1 MSVRERMA
9 IYEKL
14 VNLNGIAGHEKAV
27 RKFMK
32 EELSKHTDE
41 IVCDRLGSV
50 FGVLRGKEDQ
60 PVVMVCGHMDEVGA
74 MVTGI
79 TENGF
84 IKMIPIGGVNIEVVI
99 SQNMEITIDENKTI
113 RGVIGA
119 IPPHISKDNS
129 GATFN
134 DLLLDI
140 GASSKEEA
148 IKWGVKIGQQITP
161 VNNYYIMEDGKKIVS
176 KAWDDRI
183 GCGVALEVIKEAKNM
198 NHPNTLYIGGTV
210 QEEVGLR
217 GGQTAS
223 QMIKPDLF
231 ITVDVSPVG
240 DFLSKGNPNASGALG
255 EGFLIRYYD
264 PRCIMNPEII
274 KYFEEIANE
283 RGLRYQYFKS
293 NGGTDAAAAQ
303 YAGGGTLSTT
313 VGMPGRYIH
322 STATIIHVD
331 DLEEVKK
338 MVLAIIETFDK
349 ARLEKILNND

>member
-1 MSVRERMA
+1 MDVRKRME

-14 VNLNGIAGHEKAV
+14 VNLNGVSGHEKMV

-32 EELSKHTDE
+32 EEISKHKDE

-50 FGVLRGKEDQ
+50 FGVLRGKEDE

-74 MVTGI
+74 MVVGI
-79 TENGF
+79 TDNGF
-84 IKMIPIGGVNIEVVI
+84 IKMIPIGGVKLEVVI
-99 SQNMEITIDENKTI
+99 SQNMEITINENKTI
-113 RGVIGA
+113 KGVIGA
-119 IPPHISKDNS
+119 LPPHMTGNGANS
-129 GATFN
+129 F
-134 DLLLDI
+134 DELLLDI

-148 IKWGVKIGQQITP
+148 MEWGVRIGQQITP

-183 GCGVALEVIKEAKNM
+183 GCGVALEVLKEAKNM
-198 NHPNTLYIGGTV
+198 KHPNTLYCGGTV

-217 GGQTAS
+217 GGQTSS

-240 DFLSKGNPNASGALG
+240 DFLSKGNPNAIGALG

-274 KYFEEIANE
+274 NYFEEIAQE
-283 RGLRYQYFKS
+283 RNIKYQFFKS
-293 NGGTDAAAAQ
+293 NGGTDAAIAQ
-303 YAGGGTLSTT
+303 YAGNGTLATT